1 MSGIMASVM
10 KRILGACAA
19 PIRREPM
26 GGTDRRS
33 PGRPMLPGSAC
44 ARCRRAASETD
55 PCAARGALARQ
66 VLQLDV
72 GSTGELRAA
81 EGADQLP
88 PHLARRAAR
97 QAVGDRVGELL
108 RE

>member
-10 KRILGACAA
+10 TRILGARAVGI
-19 PIRREPM
+19 PREPM
-26 GGTDRRS
+26 GGTGRRS

-44 ARCRRAASETD
+44 ARCRCAASEAYPRATRR
-55 PCAARGALARQ
+55 AFAGQ

-88 PHLARRAAR
+88 AHLARCAAR
-97 QAVGDRVGELL
+97 QSVGDRVG
-108 RE
+108 